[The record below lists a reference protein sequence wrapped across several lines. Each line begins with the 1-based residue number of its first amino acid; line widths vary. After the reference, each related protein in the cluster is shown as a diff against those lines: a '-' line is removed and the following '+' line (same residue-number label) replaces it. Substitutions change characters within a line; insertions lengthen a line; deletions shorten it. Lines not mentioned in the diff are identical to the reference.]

1 MEELHEAVDSVLV
14 SPDIAVKTADLIIG
28 KPVPEPAVVVKLP
41 ERERLGRRAFI
52 TDEMDSQGKDFLPC
66 VREGFLQRLK
76 EADFLGGKLQRKIGT
91 VVETAGEL
99 ARLSSRSGLFLNPYG
114 SVCVVLPVREK
125 LPVFPVRI
133 EKAFLRISQL
143 AD

>member
-1 MEELHEAVDSVLV
+1 
-14 SPDIAVKTADLIIG
+14 
-28 KPVPEPAVVVKLP
+28 
-41 ERERLGRRAFI
+41 
-52 TDEMDSQGKDFLPC
+52 MDSQGKDFLPC